1 MPHADPPPPLPLRLA
16 DAFAEA
22 VGTLAALCSLLVVLL
37 MLGLVLGRLAGT
49 GSVKLQDAVL
59 WLNAAMVMLGLGY
72 ALKHGRHVRID
83 AFSARWS
90 PRTQARVELAWLA
103 LFLLPFC
110 AALFWLSLDYVALS
124 WSLRERSASTGG
136 LPGLYLAKTLLPL
149 GSLLLALQGLAE
161 LLRRWPA
168 AFGGRA

>member
-1 MPHADPPPPLPLRLA
+1 MTDAPPPLPLRLA
-16 DAFAEA
+16 DALSEA
-22 VGTLAALCSLLVVLL
+22 AGTLAALCALLVVLL
-37 MLGLVLGRLAGT
+37 MLALVLGRLVGM

-59 WLNAAMVMLGLGY
+59 WLNAAMVILGLGY

-83 AFSARWS
+83 AFAARW
-90 PRTQARVELAWLA
+90 PVRTQARVELFGLV

-124 WSLRERSASTGG
+124 WSIRERSASTGG
-136 LPGLYLAKTLLPL
+136 LPGLYLAKSLLPL